1 MKAWERWR
9 NLLAEVISVGE
20 AKETKPPEGGM
31 NRVLVSNIRELLAKR
46 QEEERHAGLE
56 QRVADKITRFAGSM
70 PFVYLHLAIFGA
82 WIAINLGWIGL
93 PPFDPSFVILAM
105 AASVEAIFLST
116 FVLISQNRLSASSE
130 RRADLDLQISL
141 LTEHEITRLLQI
153 MGAVAERMG
162 IELPANHEMKEL
174 EQHVE
179 PSRVLDMLER
189 ESKSTAP

>member
-93 PPFDPSFVILAM
+93 RPFDPSFVILAM
-105 AASVEAIFLST
+105 AA
-116 FVLISQNRLSASSE
+116 
-130 RRADLDLQISL
+130 
-141 LTEHEITRLLQI
+141 
-153 MGAVAERMG
+153 
-162 IELPANHEMKEL
+162 
-174 EQHVE
+174 
-179 PSRVLDMLER
+179 
-189 ESKSTAP
+189 

>member
-1 MKAWERWR
+1 
-9 NLLAEVISVGE
+9 VGE

-162 IELPANHEMKEL
+162 IEFPANHEMKEL